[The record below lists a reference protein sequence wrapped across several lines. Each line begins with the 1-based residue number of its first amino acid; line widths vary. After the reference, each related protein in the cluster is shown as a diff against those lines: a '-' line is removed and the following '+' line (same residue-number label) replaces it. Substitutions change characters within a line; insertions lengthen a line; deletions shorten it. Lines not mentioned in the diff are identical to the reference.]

1 MPAISVEDARSIVL
15 NNVALLEAETVPLLE
30 ATGRAAAEDLRSDID
45 VSPFAHSAMDGYALF
60 SADLASA
67 SPEDPVILDVV
78 AEVPAGSV
86 FEGVL
91 RHGQCVRIMTGA
103 PMPLAPAPADGAPKA
118 ACVNG
123 APDTAQASCANG
135 DSDAAQAACANG
147 APDAVV
153 KYEAVEAVSGQ
164 GMAGGK
170 VRFDKP
176 VKPGDNVRKPGEDA
190 KAGQVVVAAGEVI
203 SPAGCGFLAGCGL
216 VQVPVR
222 RRPRVAVIAI
232 GSELVEPPA
241 LPGPGQI
248 RNSNSYAIA
257 ASVQDAGGVPNVL
270 PIVSDS
276 LEDLEAVIKNAV
288 DNHDFIVTTGGAS
301 NGDFDFIKPVV
312 ERLGTLLITNVNVR
326 PGKAQTF
333 GLIEGVPVF
342 GLPGNPG
349 AAYLGFELFI
359 RPALLKM
366 QGMPHLERPSVF
378 ARLTCDKK
386 KKDPRRMYMRATLS
400 KAADGSLD
408 VTPAKSQ
415 GSGLFGIIQ
424 KSNCMAVIPEDC
436 TFAPAGTPIRC
447 FILDVPEGVVLPD

>member
-15 NNVALLEAETVPLLE
+15 NTVAPLEAETVPLLE

-103 PMPLAPAPADGAPKA
+103 PMPLAPAPADG
-118 ACVNG
+118 
-123 APDTAQASCANG
+123 

-147 APDAVV
+147 APDANDTPEAPDAVV

-386 KKDPRRMYMRATLS
+386 KKDPRRLYMRATLS

>member
-60 SADLASA
+60 SADLANA

-103 PMPLAPAPADGAPKA
+103 PMPLAPAPADGTPE
-118 ACVNG
+118 
-123 APDTAQASCANG
+123 
-135 DSDAAQAACANG
+135 AACAND

-301 NGDFDFIKPVV
+301 NGDYDFIKPVV

-386 KKDPRRMYMRATLS
+386 KKDPRRLYMRATLS